1 MFEFQFVRSIDA
13 NLMNDQAEQARQL
26 FRQTHLR
33 GKLSK
38 IWSNLT
44 GSPGQMLELAEI
56 TSRETITSRHYGG
69 LQVVCIRQIQGSQG
83 RTGDFDRHFN
93 PLQKHTESRWVN
105 VALATLK
112 GVSLPP
118 VSLVQVGETY
128 FVQDGHHRV
137 SVAQALGQDYIDA
150 EVIVWEIAGKSA
162 PSEDSNSLCCF
173 EPVLPNCACAG

>member
-1 MFEFQFVRSIDA
+1 MFEFQFVRSI
-13 NLMNDQAEQARQL
+13 NTNQAEQVRDL
-26 FRQTHLR
+26 FRRAHLR

-38 IWSNLT
+38 IWSGLT
-44 GSPGQMLELAEI
+44 GSSGQMLELAEV

-83 RTGDFDRHFN
+83 RTGDFDRRFN
-93 PLQKHTESRWVN
+93 PLQKRTENRWVN

-150 EVIVWEIAGKSA
+150 EVIVWEIASKSA
-162 PSEDSNSLCCF
+162 PSEVSNCLCGF
-173 EPVLPNCACAG
+173 EPVLPRCA